1 MILNKICFIKQI
13 VFKKTQYIQIIHST
27 LSCDQ
32 GLEKQFQDN
41 GQPQFKNSPIF
52 QHFSQKTTKK
62 KKTAWPLHVALY
74 CNYTGFGTAPQ
85 LQWAKKT
92 SKNVNVFKQTVTL
105 KYKYKYIN
113 PHMKLSF
120 DL

>member
-62 KKTAWPLHVALY
+62 KKQHGHYMLH
-74 CNYTGFGTAPQ
+74 
-85 LQWAKKT
+85 
-92 SKNVNVFKQTVTL
+92 STVIIQVLGLHPSYSGQKRLL
-105 KYKYKYIN
+105 K
-113 PHMKLSF
+113 M
-120 DL
+120 